1 MMFPSISLLRQ
12 MSETTTSKSTTALTI
27 SACDVVSVRIRRRR
41 RRRSGTNRLLASS
54 SMSSSTKS
62 SSSSCTTP
70 RPLVLLFV
78 ALSVF
83 YFASMKI
90 APVHSLSAAKNEWIN
105 NSLQYY
111 NRITRGAEHV
121 QQSPTYLKSAMENY
135 FAREKIK
142 KNKPQHAESIYRRLI
157 MDEHTT
163 HHAGAI
169 AAAVVGDVK
178 EGDELEHECDF
189 SNLAVPTLLLGL
201 LLQREGRFNDARIVF
216 EGFSHVLE
224 EASNANNAN
233 SNGNSKHIHMCCCSA
248 RVLQAHA
255 LFEMKQDNPIK
266 SAELII
272 SAVRMDKNL
281 RPVLRW
287 KLFKD
292 AFIQYQSPVQRQ
304 KRKQK
309 EQLLLEQRQEERHH
323 QQQHSATIAV
333 PAAAAVSS

>member
-1 MMFPSISLLRQ
+1 
-12 MSETTTSKSTTALTI
+12 MSDTTTSKSTAELTM

-41 RRRSGTNRLLASS
+41 RQRSGTNRLLASS
-54 SMSSSTKS
+54 SKKS

-83 YFASMKI
+83 YLASKKI

-142 KNKPQHAESIYRRLI
+142 KNKPEHAESIYRRLI
-157 MDEHTT
+157 KDEHTT

-169 AAAVVGDVK
+169 AAAVVGVK
-178 EGDELEHECDF
+178 EEEHECDF

-224 EASNANNAN
+224 EASNANAN
-233 SNGNSKHIHMCCCSA
+233 NDGVSRAGTHIHMCCCSA

-255 LFEMKQDNPIK
+255 LFEMKQDNPLK
-266 SAELII
+266 AVELII
-272 SAVRMDKNL
+272 SAVKMDKKL

-292 AFIQYQSPVQRQ
+292 AFVQYQSP
-304 KRKQK
+304 
-309 EQLLLEQRQEERHH
+309 EQRQQRRKRLLLK
-323 QQQHSATIAV
+323 QQQQSSLLVSTTVSAVA
-333 PAAAAVSS
+333 S

>member
-1 MMFPSISLLRQ
+1 MMFPSISFSRLIP
-12 MSETTTSKSTTALTI
+12 EPSTNESSAELTI

-41 RRRSGTNRLLASS
+41 RRRSDTNRILASS
-54 SMSSSTKS
+54 SSSS

-78 ALSVF
+78 ALTVF
-83 YFASMKI
+83 YLASKKI
-90 APVHSLSAAKNEWIN
+90 APVHSLSAAKNIWIN

-142 KNKPQHAESIYRRLI
+142 INKPEHAESIYRRLI
-157 MDEHTT
+157 KDEHTT

-169 AAAVVGDVK
+169 AAAVVGVSG
-178 EGDELEHECDF
+178 EEEEEHECKF

-224 EASNANNAN
+224 EASIANGTTRIEKC
-233 SNGNSKHIHMCCCSA
+233 SCCA

-255 LFEMKQDNPIK
+255 LFEMKHNNPLK
-266 SAELII
+266 AVELII
-272 SAVRMDKNL
+272 LAVQMDKKL

-292 AFIQYQSPVQRQ
+292 AFVQYQSP
-304 KRKQK
+304 
-309 EQLLLEQRQEERHH
+309 EQRQQRRKLLVLK
-323 QQQHSATIAV
+323 QQQQQQSSSSSLLVSPTTASAV
-333 PAAAAVSS
+333 VS

>member
-1 MMFPSISLLRQ
+1 MMFPSISFLRQ
-12 MSETTTSKSTTALTI
+12 MSETTTSKSTAEFTM

-41 RRRSGTNRLLASS
+41 RRRNGNNLLLSPASS
-54 SMSSSTKS
+54 SS
-62 SSSSCTTP
+62 SSSSCAAP

-83 YFASMKI
+83 YFASNKI

-142 KNKPQHAESIYRRLI
+142 NNKPQHAESIYRRLI
-157 MDEHTT
+157 MDEHTH
-163 HHAGAI
+163 HHAGAV
-169 AAAVVGDVK
+169 AAAVVGVK
-178 EGDELEHECDF
+178 EEEHECDF

-224 EASNANNAN
+224 EASNANYA
-233 SNGNSKHIHMCCCSA
+233 NGNGSSSGGGTHHIHMCCCSA

-266 SAELII
+266 AVELMIYAI
-272 SAVRMDKNL
+272 RMDKNL

-287 KLFKD
+287 KLFRD
-292 AFIQYQSPVQRQ
+292 ALVEYQSPVQRQ
-304 KRKQK
+304 TRRR
-309 EQLLLEQRQEERHH
+309 LLLERQKQYI
-323 QQQHSATIAV
+323 QQQQQSS
-333 PAAAAVSS
+333 PSSLLVSTTA

>member
-1 MMFPSISLLRQ
+1 MMFPSISFSRLIPGP
-12 MSETTTSKSTTALTI
+12 STNESSAELTI

-41 RRRSGTNRLLASS
+41 RRRSDTNRILASS
-54 SMSSSTKS
+54 STSSA
-62 SSSSCTTP
+62 SSCTTP

-78 ALSVF
+78 ALTVF
-83 YFASMKI
+83 YLASKKI
-90 APVHSLSAAKNEWIN
+90 APVHSLSAAKNIWIN

-142 KNKPQHAESIYRRLI
+142 INKPEHAESIYRRLI
-157 MDEHTT
+157 KDEHTT

-169 AAAVVGDVK
+169 AAAVVGVSG
-178 EGDELEHECDF
+178 EEEEEEHECKF

-224 EASNANNAN
+224 EASIAN
-233 SNGNSKHIHMCCCSA
+233 GTLHIQKCSCCA

-255 LFEMKQDNPIK
+255 LFEMKHNNPLK
-266 SAELII
+266 AVELII
-272 SAVRMDKNL
+272 LAVQMDKKL

-292 AFIQYQSPVQRQ
+292 AFVQYQSP
-304 KRKQK
+304 
-309 EQLLLEQRQEERHH
+309 EQRQHRRKLLVLK
-323 QQQHSATIAV
+323 QQQSSSSLLVSPTTASAV
-333 PAAAAVSS
+333 VS

>member
-1 MMFPSISLLRQ
+1 
-12 MSETTTSKSTTALTI
+12 MSETTTSKSTTALTM

-41 RRRSGTNRLLASS
+41 RRTDNNRIRS
-54 SMSSSTKS
+54 SSSTK

-83 YFASMKI
+83 YLASKKI
-90 APVHSLSAAKNEWIN
+90 APVHSLSAAKNEWIS

-157 MDEHTT
+157 TDEHTT
-163 HHAGAI
+163 LYHAGAI
-169 AAAVVGDVK
+169 AAAVVGVN
-178 EGDELEHECDF
+178 EEEHECDF

-224 EASNANNAN
+224 EASNANANNAN
-233 SNGNSKHIHMCCCSA
+233 NGGSAGTHTHMCCCSA

-255 LFEMKQDNPIK
+255 LFEMKQENPIK
-266 SAELII
+266 AVELII
-272 SAVRMDKNL
+272 SAVKMDRNL

-292 AFIQYQSPVQRQ
+292 AFVQYQSPEQRQ
-304 KRKQK
+304 QRRKR
-309 EQLLLEQRQEERHH
+309 LLLEQRH
-323 QQQHSATIAV
+323 QQSSSLLVSTTASAVA
-333 PAAAAVSS
+333 S